1 VRGCVRMFTERYVN
15 DKLAHILIPRESYKP
30 YPDIEDRSSWE
41 ALPAF
46 VKEKWMSAGKSYT
59 GYDWPTLP
67 AVRYM
72 DFVRNGNRTRY
83 QQPYFER
90 REALARLVIAECM
103 ENEGRFMDDIING
116 IWSISEE
123 SYWVVPAH
131 KSASVLSQ
139 GDALPDVTDP
149 VVDLFAAETAALFA
163 WTYYL
168 IKPRIEAESRFV
180 TKRMKDEVKR
190 RILDPYLE
198 REDFGWMGFSA
209 RKNVNN
215 WNPWINSN
223 MITSFLL
230 LEEDAGRRIE
240 GIKKALRSLDVFMDI
255 HHSDGGCDEG
265 PGYWNRAGAS
275 LFDCLELLQSASG
288 GKINLYGDPLVKEI
302 GRYIY
307 RAHIHDDYYVNFA
320 DGDARLN
327 IEADVVY
334 RFGRKIED
342 DNMAALGA
350 AAYRQ
355 GGEARRLSLLRA
367 IPAIFNEEKLAAA
380 PFEPPLVRDV
390 WLDGIEFMA
399 AREQEG
405 SARGLFLAAK
415 GGHNNESHN
424 HNDVGH
430 FIVYADGKPM
440 LIDIGVEE
448 YTSKTFSPRRYEI
461 WTMQSV
467 YHNLPAV
474 GGVHQQAGAAFKAT
488 DAEYYSNDELAQLS
502 LDIAS
507 AYPKES
513 GIESWKRTYRLHR
526 GGDAYVEI
534 ADDFKLQQL
543 SDDIQL
549 SFMTVC
555 TPQVDCPG
563 TIVLQN
569 EQGGKVQLEY
579 DEGLFDVTSERIA
592 IEDQR
597 VRRVWGNELFRILLK
612 AKAPASGGSW
622 AMRIRKSS

>member
-1 VRGCVRMFTERYVN
+1 MFTERYVN
-15 DKLAHILIPRESYKP
+15 DKLARLIIPIESYKP

-41 ALPAF
+41 ALPASIRD
-46 VKEKWMSAGKSYT
+46 KWISAGEQYV

-72 DFVRNGNRTRY
+72 DFVRNGNRTRF
-83 QQPYFER
+83 QKPYFDR

-103 ENEGRFMDDIING
+103 ENKGRFVDEIING

-131 KSASVLSQ
+131 KNASIASY

-149 VVDLFAAETAALFA
+149 VVDLFAAETASLFA
-163 WTYYL
+163 WTHYL
-168 IKPRIEAESRFV
+168 IKPRLEAESRLV
-180 TKRMKDEVKR
+180 TKRIQYEVKR

-198 REDFGWMGFSA
+198 RDDFGWMGFSA

-230 LEEDAGRRIE
+230 LEEDTGRRIE
-240 GIKKALRSLDVFMDI
+240 GIKKTLRSLDVFMNI

-265 PGYWNRAGAS
+265 PGYWSRAGAS
-275 LFDCLELLQSASG
+275 LFDCLELLYSASG
-288 GKINLYGDPLVKEI
+288 GVINLYGEPLIKEI

-307 RAHIHDDYYVNFA
+307 RAHIHNDYYVNFA

-327 IEADVVY
+327 IDADVVY
-334 RFGRKIED
+334 RFGCRIED
-342 DNMAALGA
+342 DKMAALGA
-350 AAYRQ
+350 NAYRK
-355 GGEARRLSLLRA
+355 GGEVKRLSLLRA

-380 PFEPPLVRDV
+380 PCEPPLVRDV

-405 SARGLFLAAK
+405 SAQGLFLAAK

-424 HNDVGH
+424 HNDVGQ
-430 FIVYADGKPM
+430 FIVYANGKPF

-448 YTSKTFSPRRYEI
+448 YISKTFSPRRYEI

-474 GGVHQQAGAAFKAT
+474 DGVHQQAGRDYKAT
-488 DAEYYSNDELAQLS
+488 DAEYHSNDDLAQLS
-502 LDIAS
+502 LNIAA
-507 AYPKES
+507 AYPEEA

-526 GGDAYVEI
+526 GKEAFIEI
-534 ADDFKLQQL
+534 LEDFKLHRESGDISL
-543 SDDIQL
+543 SL
-549 SFMTVC
+549 MTVC
-555 TPQVDCPG
+555 KPQLSSAG

-569 EQGGKVQLEY
+569 EHGEQVQLEY
-579 DEGLFDVTSERIA
+579 DEDLFAASSESIA

-597 VRRVWGNELFRILLK
+597 LRRVWGNELFRILLK
-612 AKAPASGGSW
+612 SKAPVSNGNW
-622 AMRIRKSS
+622 AMTIRM